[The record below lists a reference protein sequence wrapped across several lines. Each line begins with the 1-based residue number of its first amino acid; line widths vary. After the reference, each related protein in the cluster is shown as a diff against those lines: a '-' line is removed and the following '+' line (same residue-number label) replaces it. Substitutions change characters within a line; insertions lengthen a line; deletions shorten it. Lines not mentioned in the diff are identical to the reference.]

1 MAGLAKRASFKQQLY
16 AMTSERSRM
25 MDVDDMDTTEYNPE
39 DPPQDGDTTIED
51 LPEDCLGLILE
62 LLNVVTVATFEKSS
76 RHIYNT
82 IQAHQYWR
90 KAFRRLLKENPYLR
104 DKAFSKL
111 GYTEEP
117 LEDLIQDGVRC
128 KKLFKDCANEL
139 SMYWKKSQRYR
150 PKTIR
155 NSSYFCERDERQ
167 KIVSFKVTGDH
178 MITVL
183 GPRTRSDLKVYAIK
197 VFDRGTQQLINEI
210 PDMLDRPEYLV
221 FSAQHNILVTKAHES
236 TQNLP
241 DTLNMWSLHHRQD
254 PFLRAY
260 HLKSSGQAARNTA
273 LILRENIFFGSCK
286 KDCVLMVPTRYS
298 NKSMVRFLG
307 LKRTTFD
314 PISHP
319 KKDWKADKQ
328 GDKYIKTNNG
338 LIFEGFG
345 VGVEEVGRI
354 HIPHLVQLGVA
365 DFSEKWAVLFSEA
378 PKELPDRNIHLI
390 VIDMSAMAIKHIV
403 KAYEP
408 RIAVYGASL
417 HTQEP
422 DIAVAVGKDGYL
434 KVFDLDCGRELTNQ
448 RVPKPMART
457 NTAIMDFFGTT
468 RFMLG
473 SITDIH
479 VFDLQFPLY
488 PSPEAKVDRIE
499 RRREHIRTVSIYGEV
514 WDMVEERALQLAP
527 PPGQNQLDPLMQL
540 QQNLAALNQVNQAIE
555 ANIVR
560 PELPEEADRVE
571 QLMVEFRAVQ
581 QRIHDLNQE
590 MEARISVAIEAVAA
604 DLRNVFV
611 LTNTGDIM
619 TFDFWESSPLPEGM
633 DDDE

>member
-16 AMTSERSRM
+16 AMTSERSRI
-25 MDVDDMDTTEYNPE
+25 MDVDDMEMTDYNPE
-39 DPPQDGDTTIED
+39 DPPQEGDTTIED

-62 LLNVVTVATFEKSS
+62 LLPVVTVATFEKSS

-104 DKAFSKL
+104 EKALSKL

-117 LEDLIQDGVRC
+117 LEDLIQDGIKC
-128 KKLFKDCANEL
+128 KKLWRDCSKEL
-139 SMYWKKSQRYR
+139 YKYWKKDFRWR

-178 MITVL
+178 VITVL

-221 FSAQHNILVTKAHES
+221 FSAQHNILVTKAHE
-236 TQNLP
+236 TTCNLP
-241 DTLNMWSLHHRQD
+241 DTLNMWSFQHRQD

-260 HLKSSGQAARNTA
+260 HLKSSGGSARNTA
-273 LILRENIFFGSCK
+273 LILKENIFFGSCK
-286 KDCVLMVPTRYS
+286 KDCVLMVPTRYN

-314 PISHP
+314 PVSHP
-319 KKDWKADKQ
+319 SAVWKADKQ

-365 DFSEKWAVLFSEA
+365 DFSEKWAILFSEA

-417 HTQEP
+417 HREP

-457 NTAIMDFFGTT
+457 NTAIGDFFGTT
-468 RFMLG
+468 RFFLG